1 MYTVSEQRRA
11 LHSSLKAQWK
21 LAMLRLL
28 SSKLCWYSMSR
39 LSQYV
44 YFFLY
49 SLILASIVKW
59 KDQNIWIGWPLR
71 IFSSVSSPSYSG
83 LQQFWAAFHPTMFCI
98 CFPFVFRSC
107 PGVMAEWSL
116 ISSPTVLVLGAQ
128 GWRRDA
134 ALCLAPVWLLLWW
147 LVLSHS
153 WPGEF
158 DKLIMLYC
166 MNLRY
171 FTGFLNLTFLVLLA
185 LITAPKLKT
194 YMLKITEKSCPKQL
208 VLGWRVLKKKP
219 QTFTI
224 KWFRLKFFI
233 VCLFQMATLI
243 LLTALGIY
251 IRHSVPAELTTCIS
265 ICAHSQ
271 SLHS

>member
-1 MYTVSEQRRA
+1 MLIQHEQIVSICV
-11 LHSSLKAQWK
+11 L
-21 LAMLRLL
+21 
-28 SSKLCWYSMSR
+28 
-39 LSQYV
+39 
-44 YFFLY
+44 FLY

-194 YMLKITEKSCPKQL
+194 YMLKITEESCPKQL
-208 VLGWRVLKKKP
+208 VLGWRVLKKKT

-233 VCLFQMATLI
+233 VWLFQMATLI

>member
-1 MYTVSEQRRA
+1 MCT
-11 LHSSLKAQWK
+11 
-21 LAMLRLL
+21 
-28 SSKLCWYSMSR
+28 
-39 LSQYV
+39 
-44 YFFLY
+44 FLY
-49 SLILASIVKW
+49 SLILASIVKC

-71 IFSSVSSPSYSG
+71 IFSSVSSPSAQACSSFE
-83 LQQFWAAFHPTMFCI
+83 LLFIQPCSASVS
-98 CFPFVFRSC
+98 PFVFRSC

-147 LVLSHS
+147 PVLSHS

-158 DKLIMLYC
+158 DKLTMLYC
-166 MNLRY
+166 MNPRY

-185 LITAPKLKT
+185 LITAPKLKI
-194 YMLKITEKSCPKQL
+194 YMLKVTEDLPKTTCIGMKSA
-208 VLGWRVLKKKP
+208 KKK
-219 QTFTI
+219 TFTI
-224 KWFRLKFFI
+224 KWFRLKFFM
-233 VCLFQMATLI
+233 VWLFQMATLI
-243 LLTALGIY
+243 SLTALGIY